1 MLLLSETVEEI
12 SDTRTTAEFS
22 SVHFQSDQAIE
33 KLHELIVGFL
43 KRNPKEVDLMLA
55 VVNRDCKLKLQV
67 PAVVE
72 DYIFNDI
79 VSSNEIDIREE
90 YLKKSIE
97 FASDEV
103 SNLKAKIFFLKK
115 FSIQFSSMSR

>member
-1 MLLLSETVEEI
+1 M
-12 SDTRTTAEFS
+12 
-22 SVHFQSDQAIE
+22 
-33 KLHELIVGFL
+33 